1 MGGAMAFAPEPRS
14 SAANGA
20 AVTYGVAI
28 VGGGIV
34 GLATTRELALR
45 YPRLGVVNLEKER
58 AHALHQTGR
67 NSDVVHSGVYYAPGS
82 LRARLCIEGRRA
94 LRGYCEERG
103 LRYERVGKVI
113 VALEQRELGRLYD
126 LWERGMRNGVE
137 GLRLID
143 AAELRAREP
152 HCAGIRALHSPETA
166 IVDYVAIAQRIAQ
179 DAREAGAELLLEREV
194 TALRASADAVEVH
207 TPSGAIRARNV
218 IACAGLYGDR
228 VAAMTGGARDPA
240 IVPFRGDY
248 LVLPAA
254 HAPLVRGN
262 IYPVPDPALPFLG
275 VHFTPRLDGSVW
287 LGPNAVLAF
296 AREGYTF
303 GTFSP
308 RDLAQTLAYPGFAR
322 LALRYWRT
330 GAAETFRDLVKAA
343 YVRAL
348 QRYVPA
354 LDARDCLPGP
364 AGVRAQALGSDG
376 RLVDDFVVEAGE
388 RVLHVRNAPSP
399 AATASLAIAKNL
411 ADRAATAFA
420 L

>member
-1 MGGAMAFAPEPRS
+1 M
-14 SAANGA
+14 
-20 AVTYGVAI
+20 
-28 VGGGIV
+28 
-34 GLATTRELALR
+34 
-45 YPRLGVVNLEKER
+45 
-58 AHALHQTGR
+58 
-67 NSDVVHSGVYYAPGS
+67 
-82 LRARLCIEGRRA
+82 
-94 LRGYCEERG
+94 
-103 LRYERVGKVI
+103 RYERVGKVI

-137 GLRLID
+137 GLRLLD

-152 HCAGIRALHSPETA
+152 YCAGIRALHSAETA
-166 IVDYVAIAQRIAQ
+166 IVDYVKIAQRIA
-179 DAREAGAELLLEREV
+179 DEAREAGADMLLEREV
-194 TALRASADAVEVH
+194 TAMRASADAVELH
-207 TPSGAIRARNV
+207 TPAGPIRARNV

-254 HAPLVRGN
+254 RAALVRGN
-262 IYPVPDPALPFLG
+262 IYPVPDPTLPFLG

-303 GTFSP
+303 GTISP
-308 RDLAQTLAYPGFAR
+308 RDLAQMLAYPGFAR

-330 GAAETFRDLVKAA
+330 GAGETYRDLVKAA

-354 LDARDCLPGP
+354 LDPHDCLP
-364 AGVRAQALGSDG
+364 AGRRARAGARTRRPVG
-376 RLVDDFVVEAGE
+376 RRLRRRQRRA
-388 RVLHVRNAPSP
+388 
-399 AATASLAIAKNL
+399 
-411 ADRAATAFA
+411 RAAPE
-420 L
+420 